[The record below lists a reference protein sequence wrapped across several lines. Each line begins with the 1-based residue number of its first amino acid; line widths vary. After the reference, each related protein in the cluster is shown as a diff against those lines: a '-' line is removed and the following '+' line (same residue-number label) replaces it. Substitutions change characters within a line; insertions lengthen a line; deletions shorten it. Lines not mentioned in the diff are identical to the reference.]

1 MPKTQSTRDS
11 TSAYLKEAAERFGA
25 RDPVAEISRLGAGN
39 VNDTFLVAS
48 GSCRNKRFI
57 LQRINGRV
65 FTMPEWIMQ
74 NLRVLTAHVSERLA
88 GVLPVGRRWE
98 MVRLFMTGDCKD
110 YWIDPEGGFWRAM
123 SFIENAESFETIA
136 GLGHASEVG
145 FAVGFFHT
153 LVSDLAPWTLKDTLE
168 GFHIAPLYLRRYR
181 ETQGG
186 ARRVSVSTDSAWC
199 IDFIEKRTGLVTVL
213 EDSKAEGRLP
223 LRIIH
228 GDPKVSNVMID
239 TGTKHAVSIV
249 DLDTVKPGLVHY
261 DIGDGLRS
269 CCNPFGEE
277 AQNPDVVRF
286 EPELCR
292 AFLRG
297 YFWAAGSF
305 LTEADREYIYDS
317 IRLIAFELGLR
328 FFTDFLE
335 GDVYFSVQEPEQNL
349 RRALVQ
355 FRLVESIERQARTL
369 LQVIREAQ

>member
-1 MPKTQSTRDS
+1 MSHTQSTRDS
-11 TSAYLKEAAERFGA
+11 TSAYLGEAAEHFGA
-25 RDPVAEISRLGAGN
+25 RDSGAEIRRLGAGN

-48 GSCRNKRFI
+48 GPCRNKRFI

-88 GVLPVGRRWE
+88 GVLPAGRRWD
-98 MVRLFMTGDCKD
+98 MVRFFETEDCKEF
-110 YWIDPEGGFWRAM
+110 WIDPAGGYWRAM

-136 GLGHASEVG
+136 GPDHAAEVG
-145 FAVGFFHT
+145 FAVGFFHA

-168 GFHIAPLYLRRYR
+168 GFHITPLYLRRYR
-181 ETQGG
+181 ERQSG
-186 ARRVSVSTDSAWC
+186 ARRFAASAESAWC

-213 EDSKAEGRLP
+213 EDAKTDGRLP

-239 TGTKHAVSIV
+239 TETKRAVGIV

-269 CCNPFGEE
+269 CCNPLGEE
-277 AQNPDVVRF
+277 ARDPCEVRF

-297 YFWAAGSF
+297 YFSAAGGF
-305 LTEADREYIYDS
+305 LTEADREFIYDS
-317 IRLIAFELGLR
+317 IRLISFELGLR

-335 GDVYFSVQEPEQNL
+335 GDVYFNVEEPEQNL

-355 FRLVESIERQARTL
+355 FRLVESIEAQARAL
-369 LQVIREAQ
+369 RQVIGEAQ

>member
-1 MPKTQSTRDS
+1 MQSTRDC
-11 TSAYLKEAAERFGA
+11 TSAYLREAAEHFGA
-25 RDPVAEISRLGAGN
+25 WDSGAEIRRLGAGN

-48 GSCRNKRFI
+48 GSYRNKRFI

-65 FTMPEWIMQ
+65 FSMPEWIMQ
-74 NLRVLTAHVSERLA
+74 NLRVLSAHVSERLA
-88 GVLPVGRRWE
+88 GVLPAGRRWD
-98 MVRLFMTGDCKD
+98 MVRFFKTEDCKEF
-110 YWIDPEGGFWRAM
+110 WIDPEGGFWRAM
-123 SFIENAESFETIA
+123 SFIENAESYETVA
-136 GLGHASEVG
+136 GLDHAAEVG

-168 GFHIAPLYLRRYR
+168 GFHITPLYLRRYR
-181 ETQGG
+181 KVQAG
-186 ARRVSVSTDSAWC
+186 ARRVPASADTARC
-199 IDFIEKRTGLVTVL
+199 IDFIEKRTGLVAVL
-213 EDSKAEGRLP
+213 EDAKAEGKLP

-239 TGTKHAVSIV
+239 TGTKRAVSIV

-269 CCNPFGEE
+269 CCNPLGEE
-277 AQNPDVVRF
+277 AEDPDMVRF

-297 YFWAAGSF
+297 YFSAAGGF
-305 LTEADREYIYDS
+305 LTEADREWIYDS
-317 IRLIAFELGLR
+317 IRLIAFELGMR

-355 FRLVESIERQARTL
+355 FRLVESIELQARAL
-369 LQVIREAQ
+369 RQVIREAQ